1 MNLKSKGPTE
11 DGMVAVVGLSGEFG
25 ANSSTNENVSCGASD
40 GG

>member
-25 ANSSTNENVSCGASD
+25 ANPSTNGNVSCGTSD